1 MKPPPLSQTGRGAGR
16 FNLEFEARERRALEL
31 SLVDRQA
38 HLEELVGDT
47 TRSGPA
53 RRRAEVETQMVV
65 EILRRLRAL
74 AAP

>member
-16 FNLEFEARERRALEL
+16 FQLAFEARERRALEL
-31 SLVDRQA
+31 SLIDRHA